1 MSNSTGSHEGF
12 VSDNPPLGAVLA
24 GGASRRMGE
33 AKAMTR
39 LGGRPL
45 LDRAVER
52 IAPQVSAMVIVG
64 GPAAWA
70 ERLGVDHRADA
81 IAGGRGPLAGLLAAM
96 DYATQIRSN
105 SDFVLVT
112 ATDMPF
118 LPADLVS
125 RLLGES
131 ARGLP
136 VIPRYG
142 NRLQPLAALWPRD
155 MREKIESGL
164 KDNSHESMKDLYQA
178 TGFQEVSYEAAP
190 LDPFF
195 NVNTPEDLA
204 TAELRL
210 GASG

>member
-1 MSNSTGSHEGF
+1 MSNSTGSPERL
-12 VSDNPPLGAVLA
+12 VSDNLPVGAVLA

-39 LGGRPL
+39 LGGKSL
-45 LDRAVER
+45 LDRVVDG

-70 ERLGVDHRADA
+70 ERLGVDYRADA

-96 DYATQIRSN
+96 DYAAQIRSN
-105 SDFVLVT
+105 SEFVLVT

-125 RLLGES
+125 RLLCES
-131 ARGLP
+131 DRGLP
-136 VIPRYG
+136 VIPRSG

-155 MREKIESGL
+155 IRGRVASGL

-204 TAELRL
+204 VAELRV